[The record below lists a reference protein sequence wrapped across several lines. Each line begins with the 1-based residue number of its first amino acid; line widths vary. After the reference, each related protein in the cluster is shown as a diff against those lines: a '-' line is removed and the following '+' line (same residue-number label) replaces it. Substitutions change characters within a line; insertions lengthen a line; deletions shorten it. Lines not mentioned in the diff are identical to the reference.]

1 LDIGN
6 ENLHIQQVLLDED
19 TALVDVHTGEPVDPD
34 AVDWNTEEAP
44 DATPEDGLRHAGSVT
59 ERPVFTPGVT
69 SHLPGSFTPTPGHF
83 AGKTPRSSNTS
94 TPPADLANCRRAI
107 W

>member
-1 LDIGN
+1 
-6 ENLHIQQVLLDED
+6 VLLDED

-59 ERPVFTPGVT
+59 ERPVFTPV
-69 SHLPGSFTPTPGHF
+69 
-83 AGKTPRSSNTS
+83 
-94 TPPADLANCRRAI
+94 
-107 W
+107 